1 MSITIE
7 ELDNLEFEIVKQKY
21 YNANKVNAKLDELKA
36 GVRELIEENQ
46 KLKSSMAESEKLAA
60 ASDAMINSAQQ
71 VADAK
76 ISEAE
81 AKADEIIRAAQEKA
95 QGIITGAALQSGAPA
110 GAGLTEAQL
119 DLIDELNRKLDS
131 LNTSQSTQIF
141 KIKQQLMNIVIG

>member
-7 ELDNLEFEIVKQKY
+7 ELDSLEFEIVKQKY

-46 KLKSSMAESEKLAA
+46 SLKNSIAESEKLAA

-95 QGIITGAALQSGAPA
+95 QGIITGAALQSGSPA
-110 GAGLTEAQL
+110 GVGLTEAQL

>member
-95 QGIITGAALQSGAPA
+95 QGIVTGAALQSGSPA

-119 DLIDELNRKLDS
+119 DLIDELNHKLDS